1 MSTPETLARAV
12 LDALND
18 RQLERLRDLITDD
31 FVDHGSPVALSPGP
45 DGYIAILTFVTE
57 VLQIRYVIHDVVAS
71 GDKVAVLATAHGINA
86 VTPEGIEPTMKPYAM
101 RTAHFFRARD
111 GRLCEHWGVRD
122 ELDALYQVGALH
134 PPIIT
139 VGNS

>member
-18 RQLERLRDLITDD
+18 RQLERLRDLVTDD

-45 DGYIAILTFVTE
+45 AGYLAILTFVTE

-86 VTPEGIEPTMKPYAM
+86 VTPEGIEPTMNPYAM
-101 RTAHFFRARD
+101 
-111 GRLCEHWGVRD
+111 
-122 ELDALYQVGALH
+122 
-134 PPIIT
+134 
-139 VGNS
+139 